1 MAEQGAR
8 HKICENS
15 SFLFIMYK
23 FKICAQ
29 YFKKITYRL
38 ELIMKNSR
46 KHRQKNN
53 MQHKYFSQHIFPTRR
68 KTSTHRLYITCFI
81 AIILIC
87 LFGHSKLTNAQ
98 KNVAEIQK
106 DIADSLVRFH
116 VVSAGDSE
124 YEQSLKLLVKNSVLN
139 FLSEKLAF
147 VSSKEETLTIIEEL
161 TPQIISIAQSVLSE
175 NNCNIPVTANIE
187 ESFFPVKAYGDLTLP
202 AGKYTALK
210 IVLGE
215 GKGTNWWCVL
225 YPPLCFVDATY
236 GVVPDE
242 SKAAFKALLSEDE
255 YNMIFSEN
263 VVFRFKI
270 LKFLNNFFK

>member
-1 MAEQGAR
+1 
-8 HKICENS
+8 
-15 SFLFIMYK
+15 
-23 FKICAQ
+23 
-29 YFKKITYRL
+29 
-38 ELIMKNSR
+38 MKNKR

-53 MQHKYFSQHIFPTRR
+53 MQYKYFSQHIFTT
-68 KTSTHRLYITCFI
+68 KGKASAHRLYITGFI
-81 AIILIC
+81 TILLIC

-98 KNVAEIQK
+98 KNVADIQK
-106 DIADSLVRFH
+106 SLAGSIVRFH
-116 VVSAGDSE
+116 VISAGDSE
-124 YEQSLKLLVKNSVLN
+124 YEQSLKLLVKNSVLE
-139 FLSEKLAF
+139 FLSEKLAC

-161 TPQIISIAQSVLSE
+161 TPQIISLAQSVLRK
-175 NNCNIPVTANIE
+175 NNCNAYVTANIE

-215 GKGTNWWCVL
+215 GEGTNWWCVL

-242 SKAAFKALLSEDE
+242 SKAAFKTLLAEDE
-255 YNMIFSEN
+255 YNMIFGEN

>member
-1 MAEQGAR
+1 
-8 HKICENS
+8 
-15 SFLFIMYK
+15 
-23 FKICAQ
+23 
-29 YFKKITYRL
+29 
-38 ELIMKNSR
+38 MKNKR
-46 KHRQKNN
+46 KH
-53 MQHKYFSQHIFPTRR
+53 HKCFSQRIFPTKR
-68 KTSTHRLYITCFI
+68 KTTAHGLYITGFI
-81 AIILIC
+81 AILLIC

-98 KNVAEIQK
+98 KNVADIQK
-106 DIADSLVRFH
+106 SLADSIVRFH
-116 VVSAGDSE
+116 VVSADDSE
-124 YEQSLKLLVKNSVLN
+124 YEQSLKLLVKNSVLE
-139 FLSEKLAF
+139 FLSEKLAS

-161 TPQIISIAQSVLSE
+161 TPQIISLAQSVLRK
-175 NNCNIPVTANIE
+175 NNCNAYVTANIE

-242 SKAAFKALLSEDE
+242 SKAAFKTLLAEDE
-255 YNMIFSEN
+255 YNMIFGEN